1 LKKIDAGIITLHT
14 KEPDILSPDLV
25 KIKAVIKKLRGELW
39 KPLRF
44 SGSNALRN
52 QYALS
57 SHGRIAS
64 YKTNILEGKLLNG
77 SLTTGYRTLNLHHP
91 GSNGTLY
98 IHRELAKLFLKK
110 PSFRQKY
117 VIHKNHNKL
126 HNHIKNLKWTTLA
139 EMISHQQK
147 SPAKIAY
154 KQKQATREV
163 GLKLTT
169 TQVQKIKKQLS
180 NPNRRLTIR
189 QLAGKYKVSDMTM
202 YRIKNGENWARVK

>member
-1 LKKIDAGIITLHT
+1 M
-14 KEPDILSPDLV
+14 
-25 KIKAVIKKLRGELW
+25 IKKLPGEIW

-44 SGSNALRN
+44 SGSNTLRN

-57 SHGRIAS
+57 SHGRIVS
-64 YKTNILEGKLLNG
+64 YKANALDGKLLNG

-91 GSNGTLY
+91 GNNGTLY
-98 IHRELAKLFLKK
+98 IHRELARLFLKK
-110 PSFRQKY
+110 SSPKKKY

-126 HNHIKNLKWTTLA
+126 DNNINNLQWAALA
-139 EMISHQQK
+139 EMINHQQK

-154 KQKQATREV
+154 KQIQATREV
-163 GLKLTT
+163 GLKLTIS
-169 TQVQKIKKQLS
+169 QVRKIKEQLG